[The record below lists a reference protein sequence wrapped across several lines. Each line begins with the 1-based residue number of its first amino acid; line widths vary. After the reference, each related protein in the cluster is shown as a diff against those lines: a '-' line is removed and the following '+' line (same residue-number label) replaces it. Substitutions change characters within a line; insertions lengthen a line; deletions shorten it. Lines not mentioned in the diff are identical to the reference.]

1 MATLEMESN
10 ILNPDISFTLVTKI
24 HSVDRYNV
32 NLNLNNKRV
41 GVIRK
46 VDGGFAYFPGGR
58 AKYRGETFAT
68 INDVMNDV
76 GAM

>member
-1 MATLEMESN
+1 MKARKIPKRYIPTKGSKDDN
-10 ILNPDISFTLVTKI
+10 VNLNL
-24 HSVDRYNV
+24 

-58 AKYRGETFAT
+58 AKYRGETFVT

>member
-1 MATLEMESN
+1 VNL
-10 ILNPDISFTLVTKI
+10 
-24 HSVDRYNV
+24 